1 MIGNIDVKTKSVNF
15 YVQRN
20 NNFVTPNATITF
32 DMAPLNVGG
41 AMNLGSG
48 IFTAPV
54 GGLYHF
60 EFTAVF
66 NRPQNLGVVRLHL
79 NGKNVGTVSQAVDTE
94 QDNASRKYTIFCG
107 ASLRLNLNDNVTLYN
122 MDNGQIFDSQ
132 DHHTHFSGWLMEEDL
147 NWTIE

>member
-1 MIGNIDVKTKSVNF
+1 MKTKSVNF

-20 NNFVTPNATITF
+20 NNFEKPNAIITF
-32 DMAPLNVGG
+32 DVAPLNEGG
-41 AMNLGSG
+41 AMNLASG

-54 GGLYHF
+54 AGFYHF

-66 NRPQNLGVVRLHL
+66 NRPYNHGVVRLHL
-79 NGKNVGTVSQAVDTE
+79 NGNMVGTVSQAVDTE
-94 QDNASRKYTIFCG
+94 QEHATRKYTIFCG

-122 MDNGQIFDSQ
+122 KDNGRIFDSA